1 VFMLWIIEEIKKK
14 TDEDLNSY
22 EAWKQYR
29 IA

>member
-1 VFMLWIIEEIKKK
+1 MLWIIEEIKKK